1 MAFSV
6 PFTVE
11 NVHQGWPNEPIL
23 YRIRVPARRT
33 GDSHPD
39 QVIRYLTAPNPPRGA
54 SGIPDH
60 RGKLLAFDAVPA
72 GDWNLGRLIVPNDSV
87 AEGKFILASTETAQ
101 LEEAV
106 GLMDAGPSW
115 CDSKVDLVDLLDA
128 LDAHRKSGQADDNN
142 QDDIPRMATDI
153 QCMNHLSAAVLPTP
167 AGIVTATATLT
178 LGPDVIGVWAWP
190 PGHAHGIAD
199 ESHVYSILQA
209 HDPGIGM
216 APRFLAHVTDNGT
229 RVIGFLLERVADARE
244 AGPADLE
251 KCKDALSRLHAL
263 GIAYGGPLK
272 RHSFLV
278 CGGGDAV
285 LLQGFGGSFKTTDKK
300 VLGRELEGLEQVL
313 AQQPSELE
321 KFNAPIDMKLSDRL
335 IKFQSHG
342 LTHPFVRW
350 QLANNKLVTLTA
362 EQHKEMV
369 AELAANDYR
378 WTEEDMEKAKQRFG
392 GSADVAVV
400 GAAGEPTG

>member
-1 MAFSV
+1 MASSV

-11 NVHQGWPNEPIL
+11 DVHQGWPNEPIL
-23 YRIRVPARRT
+23 YRIRVPARGA
-33 GDSHPD
+33 GDSHPG
-39 QVIRYLTAPNPPRGA
+39 QVIRYLTAPNPPKGA
-54 SGIPDH
+54 SGVPDH

-72 GDWNLGRLIVPNDSV
+72 GDWNLGRLVSPDDS
-87 AEGKFILASTETAQ
+87 AEGKFVLASTETAQ

-106 GLMDAGPSW
+106 GLLDGGPSW
-115 CDSKVDLVDLLDA
+115 CDRKVDLVDLLDP
-128 LDAHRKSGQADDNN
+128 LDARRKSGQADDN
-142 QDDIPRMATDI
+142 QDDIPCMATDI
-153 QCMNHLSAAVLPTP
+153 QCMNHISAAVLPTP
-167 AGIVTATATLT
+167 AGMATATL
-178 LGPDVIGVWAWP
+178 GPEVIGVWAWP

-199 ESHVYSILQA
+199 ESHVYSIIQA
-209 HDPGIGM
+209 RDPGM

-229 RVIGFLLERVADARE
+229 RVIGFLLERIADARE

-251 KCKDALSRLHAL
+251 KCKDTLSRLHAL

-278 CGGGDAV
+278 CDGGAV
-285 LLQGFGGSFKTTDKK
+285 LLQGFGGSFETTDKE

-321 KFNAPIDMKLSDRL
+321 KFNAPVDIKLSDRL
-335 IKFQSHG
+335 VEFRSHG
-342 LTHPFVRW
+342 LTHPFVHW
-350 QLANNKLVTLTA
+350 QLANSKRVTLTA
-362 EQHKEMV
+362 EQHREMV
-369 AELAANDYR
+369 AELAANNYR
-378 WTEEDMEKAKQRFG
+378 WTEEDMERAKQRFG